1 MSVNLWI
8 SRTISIWDFK
18 QFALWNCEIDN
29 QPLISTVDFMALLS
43 RDRRERIPT
52 GLPNE
57 EVMFE
62 NPPERP
68 DRACTVHD
76 VPDFSP
82 GTDQLLR
89 SPWFSNIY
97 LPIGKACQER
107 ARRSLLLISSNDQFT
122 PRPELVENTP
132 LKRIFKPRISIFNF
146 LIFQLVIKYIKI

>member
-18 QFALWNCEIDN
+18 QFALWNCEVDN
-29 QPLISTVDFMALLS
+29 QPLVSTVDFMALLS

-68 DRACTVHD
+68 DRACTWFVTGYRPVIG
-76 VPDFSP
+76 VPVVFQHLFTHREGLS
-82 GTDQLLR
+82 GTFPSISASLR
-89 SPWFSNIY
+89 
-97 LPIGKACQER
+97 
-107 ARRSLLLISSNDQFT
+107 SSNDQFT